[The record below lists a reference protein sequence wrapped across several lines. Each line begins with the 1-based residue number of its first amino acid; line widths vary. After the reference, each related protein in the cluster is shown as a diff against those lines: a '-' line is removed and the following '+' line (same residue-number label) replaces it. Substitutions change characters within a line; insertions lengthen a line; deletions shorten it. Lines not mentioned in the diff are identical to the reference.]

1 MTAVISAVFLQVFFC
16 SGEVHH
22 LMPYSIVNLRRLAVS
37 GGGGGGGGGVPVK
50 LQVVDY
56 YYEEKPKQGQ

>member
-1 MTAVISAVFLQVFFC
+1 
-16 SGEVHH
+16 
-22 LMPYSIVNLRRLAVS
+22 MPYSIVNLRRLAVS
-37 GGGGGGGGGVPVK
+37 GGGGGGRGVPVK

>member
-37 GGGGGGGGGVPVK
+37 GGGGGGGVPVK